1 MKGVN
6 LMKKRDTLYIKHFRY
21 MTQEERIYLMSLKNR
36 ALKKG
41 ISFANHA
48 LDRMD
53 ERWIK
58 GKDVLRAIKNG
69 QIVEYKKTE
78 NDEVLTI
85 RGCSVNRKKEQIV
98 VILSLRSRTVITT
111 YSNKY
116 WVAYSKSSELQKYT
130 NDMKIQIP
138 DFFKK
143 RFALYY

>member
-1 MKGVN
+1 
-6 LMKKRDTLYIKHFRY
+6 MKKRDTLYIKHFRY
-21 MTQEERIYLMSLKNR
+21 MTQEERIYLMTLKNR